1 MLVGF
6 RVRGIRI
13 VVVRHLAKVE
23 ARVRFPYPAPVFP
36 QARVSFFRF
45 LSLPMQTISIAVG
58 STRRPKV
65 NAVREALAALDPVI
79 GKGIQFDICPV
90 DAPSGVGHTPLSR
103 EETMT
108 GARQRADA
116 MIHIA
121 REKNEPWK
129 YFVGLEGGLDVI
141 RDGSSRWVF
150 LENWVYVTDGHGQ
163 AIFGHSG
170 GILLPDALVT
180 QVVDEGVELS
190 VAIDAFAGANGIRDA
205 QGAWGV
211 LTHNLITR
219 QDAFRFAAISA
230 LARLFSVSPPL
241 P

>member
-1 MLVGF
+1 
-6 RVRGIRI
+6 
-13 VVVRHLAKVE
+13 
-23 ARVRFPYPAPVFP
+23 
-36 QARVSFFRF
+36 
-45 LSLPMQTISIAVG
+45 
-58 STRRPKV
+58 V
-65 NAVREALAALDPVI
+65 NAIREALAALDPVI
-79 GKGIQFDICPV
+79 GKGIRFDICPV

-108 GARQRADA
+108 GALQRADA

-141 RDGSSRWVF
+141 RDDSSRWVF

-163 AIFGHSG
+163 AVFGHSG

>member
-1 MLVGF
+1 
-6 RVRGIRI
+6 
-13 VVVRHLAKVE
+13 
-23 ARVRFPYPAPVFP
+23 
-36 QARVSFFRF
+36 
-45 LSLPMQTISIAVG
+45 MQTIHVATG

-65 NAVREALAALDPVI
+65 NAVREALAALAPIV
-79 GKGIQFDICPV
+79 GNGAAFEICAV

-103 EETMT
+103 SETMA

-116 MIHIA
+116 MVRLA

-141 RDGSSRWVF
+141 EDSAKRWVF
-150 LENWVYVTDGHGQ
+150 LENWVYATDGRGQ
-163 AIFGHSG
+163 AAYGRSG
-170 GILLPDALVT
+170 AILLPDTLAK
-180 QVVDEGVELS
+180 QVADEGIELA

-211 LTHNLITR
+211 LSHNLITR
-219 QDAFRFAAISA
+219 EDAFRIAAISA
-230 LARLFSVSPPL
+230 FSRLFSVSPPI

>member
-1 MLVGF
+1 M
-6 RVRGIRI
+6 R
-13 VVVRHLAKVE
+13 
-23 ARVRFPYPAPVFP
+23 
-36 QARVSFFRF
+36 
-45 LSLPMQTISIAVG
+45 TIAIAVG
-58 STRRPKV
+58 STRRPKL
-65 NAVREALAALDPVI
+65 NAVREALAALRPVA
-79 GKGIQFDICPV
+79 GNGIQFDICAV

-116 MIHIA
+116 MIRIA
-121 REKNEPWK
+121 CEKAEPWK

-141 RDGSSRWVF
+141 REGPTRWAF
-150 LENWVYVTDGHGQ
+150 LENWVYATDGRGH
-163 AIFGHSG
+163 ATFGHSG
-170 GILLPDALVT
+170 GVLLPDTLVT

-230 LARLFSVSPPL
+230 FARLFSASPPR

>member
-1 MLVGF
+1 M
-6 RVRGIRI
+6 
-13 VVVRHLAKVE
+13 E
-23 ARVRFPYPAPVFP
+23 
-36 QARVSFFRF
+36 
-45 LSLPMQTISIAVG
+45 TISIAVG
-58 STRRPKV
+58 STRRPKL
-65 NAVREALAALDPVI
+65 NAIREALVALATAI
-79 GKGIQFDICPV
+79 GNDIQFDICSV
-90 DAPSGVGHTPLSR
+90 DAPSGVGHTPLCR

-108 GARQRADA
+108 GARQRADS
-116 MIHIA
+116 MVRIA
-121 REKNEPWK
+121 RDNNEPWK

-150 LENWVYVTDGHGQ
+150 LENWVYVTDGRGQ

-190 VAIDAFAGANGIRDA
+190 AAIDAFAGANGIRDA

-230 LARLFSVSPPL
+230 FARLFSVSPPL